1 MAKPAASS
9 HAEPLLR
16 NPRGRP
22 PVTPDVLS
30 ARVAAYCKRYSVT
43 ANDGGLPPFPAGKR
57 ETEQHREWM
66 TLYKAHQRLSQ
77 RGPSTADLERRHELL
92 AHQHG
97 RCLVCRKPLDLD
109 DSRLDDAKANGKP
122 SPDPAVLHARC
133 LELVNLARSLGGDAL
148 DHAKTRL

>member
-1 MAKPAASS
+1 MVKLAASS
-9 HAEPLLR
+9 HVESLLR
-16 NPRGRP
+16 PRGRP

-30 ARVAAYCKRYSVT
+30 ARVAAYCKRYAVT

-77 RGPSTADLERRHELL
+77 RGPSTADVERRHELL

-109 DSRLDDAKANGKP
+109 DSRLDQPKANGNP
-122 SPDPAVLHARC
+122 QSPEPAVLHARC

-148 DHAKTRL
+148 DHVKARL